1 MSWSLTVRSVASTAT
16 RSRIPYISA
25 SVPTFP
31 VHCRCL
37 HHCTKRWS
45 LVQSVN
51 TQYPPLVSMAARH
64 ISTTSLYKAQI
75 PPRCSKYCRRGPGD
89 VFPGNLGRRRRSNPR
104 RRGNLCQPGLQ
115 QLLTSRAHPGL
126 DGVHLQHH
134 RDALVGSHCR
144 QYHMSACSLRPPH
157 CLPPE
162 ELHQNAQRES
172 TGTVLIATKHFPG
185 VILPDQLCVVLVQP
199 GLLMESHA
207 LSLPLCP
214 CY

>member
-1 MSWSLTVRSVASTAT
+1 MSWSLTVRFVASTAT

-75 PPRCSKYCRRGPGD
+75 PPDAASI
-89 VFPGNLGRRRRSNPR
+89 
-104 RRGNLCQPGLQ
+104 
-115 QLLTSRAHPGL
+115 A
-126 DGVHLQHH
+126 DGVLETSSQEIWAADAARILAEGETFASLGLNNYSPVGLIQASMEFIYNTTGMPWWGAIVASTICLRVLFVPLTVFLQKNSIRMHN
-134 RDALVGSHCR
+134 VNP
-144 QYHMSACSLRPPH
+144 Q
-157 CLPPE
+157 
-162 ELHQNAQRES
+162 
-172 TGTVLIATKHFPG
+172 VL
-185 VILPDQLCVVLVQP
+185 
-199 GLLMESHA
+199 S
-207 LSLPLCP
+207 S
-214 CY
+214 